1 MLGCLLEKS
10 FTTPDVYPLSF
21 NGLLTACNQKTN
33 RAPVV
38 DYDEDQ
44 VAEAIEGLRDKQLV
58 LRVDGAG
65 SRVQKYRHRI
75 EERLG
80 LTAASQALLTVL
92 LLRGPQTVGELRT
105 RTERMHAFAT
115 LEVVETELREA
126 AEDCELPLWKACRR
140 RPDRR
145 RPASRTCS
153 PARMP
158 SHKPV

>member
-1 MLGCLLEKS
+1 M
-10 FTTPDVYPLSF
+10 
-21 NGLLTACNQKTN
+21 LTACNQKTN

-92 LLRGPQTVGELRT
+92 LLRDRKPLEKLRT
-105 RTERMHAFAT
+105 RTERMQPFAT
-115 LEVVETELREA
+115 LKRLRLNSA
-126 AEDCELPLWKACRR
+126 RLLKTVSYRCGSACRR